1 MLLSGIGGLGALLT
15 MQRAATNSSRIWPSA
30 LLTSLGFRWSK
41 LGGLHTGLFG
51 PAKLRQKGVRPG
63 WHAHVGAGHARHQV
77 TGGEIAAILEDAL
90 KTLPAAT
97 PQAIEAH
104 FAKVYAQAIEDGLI
118 TPDGLGPEGALDAAA

>member
-1 MLLSGIGGLGALLT
+1 M
-15 MQRAATNSSRIWPSA
+15 WPSA

-90 KTLPAAT
+90 KTVPAAT
-97 PQAIEAH
+97 PQAIGAH
-104 FAKVYAQAIEDGLI
+104 FVKVYAQAIEDGLI
-118 TPDGLGPEGALDAAA
+118 TPDGLGPKGALDAAA